1 MGGAIWQYVLV
12 NVMGFLTHY
21 GHVAGG
27 AVSKVNPDSTGVN
40 PAWRNALSIGWNEG
54 TSASEINQMR
64 PGLALALGNLSRL
77 AGSSAYLN
85 EVRLLALQA

>member
-1 MGGAIWQYVLV
+1 MEHNPQGLADTIRSMGGAIWQYVLV

-64 PGLALALGNLSRL
+64 
-77 AGSSAYLN
+77 AGHWL
-85 EVRLLALQA
+85 